1 MNQRISVRDI
11 LPEVEFSTSRSSGPG
26 GQNVNKVN
34 TKVTLRWDIAKSTVL
49 TDEQKVLVREKLK
62 SKLTQEGV
70 LIVHAQE
77 KRSQLDNKATAIA
90 KLDKLLARAFEV
102 SKPRKKTKPGK
113 SAVQKRLSGKKLHS
127 EKKKWR
133 QRPE

>member
-1 MNQRISVRDI
+1 MSSRITVHDI

-34 TKVTLRWDIAKSTVL
+34 SKVALRWDVSKSELL
-49 TDEQKVLVREKLK
+49 TDEQKMLMRAKLK
-62 SKLTQEGV
+62 SHMTQKGLV
-70 LIVHAQE
+70 IVQAQE
-77 KRSQLDNKATAIA
+77 KRSQLDNKAMAIV
-90 KLDKLLARAFEV
+90 KLDRLLARAFEIK
-102 SKPRKKTKPGK
+102 KPRQKTKPGK
-113 SAVQKRLSGKKLHS
+113 STVQKRLSGKKLHS

>member
-1 MNQRISVRDI
+1 MSQRISVRDI

-34 TKVTLRWDIAKSTVL
+34 SKVTLRWDVTQSAIL
-49 TDEQKVLVREKLK
+49 TEDQKALLQTKLA
-62 SKLTQEGV
+62 SQLTQEGIV
-70 LIVHAQE
+70 IVHAQE
-77 KRSQLDNKATAIA
+77 QRSQLDNKAAAIA

-102 SKPRKKTKPGK
+102 RKPRQKTKPGK